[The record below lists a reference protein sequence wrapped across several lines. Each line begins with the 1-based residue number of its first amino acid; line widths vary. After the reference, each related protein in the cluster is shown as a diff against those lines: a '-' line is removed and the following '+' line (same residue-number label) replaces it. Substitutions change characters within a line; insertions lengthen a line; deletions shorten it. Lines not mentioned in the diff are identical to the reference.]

1 MLLLTT
7 DKALNDVFT
16 KACDR
21 RKAVAETVVSA
32 QQSRARWVDEDSRLV
47 GVVADTALMHPQ
59 EVYTLLQSHCEPGA
73 PPVILLDHPQVPDP
87 RAPRE
92 VITRLRWPLPASFV
106 DALKEIAATPM
117 VFFTDSTLFFT
128 GMLQARLQSVG
139 ITPIIS
145 ESQVGIIETLR
156 EGAGLPKPGED
167 KKPGS
172 LWDKLTGKRGEEAA
186 GAHVLSPCAVLLWG
200 GDVFDAQQVQQRISQ
215 AIPEARYFMV
225 TSASAMHNAER
236 ALRRARPAF
245 MPRDLVEHAV
255 DIFIGKVAADPMGLG
270 RVLLVDNF
278 KPTLVQ
284 LTAALMNEG
293 YEVAACMKAE
303 DALDQVRA
311 DRFHIAV
318 VGAALAYAQ
327 HTGVELA
334 QSMREADPDLRI
346 ILMVDRYPLQTALQ
360 GVSQV
365 VEVGLDD
372 CLLKPVEPSRLRFSI
387 SRALERRR
395 LLLENARLLEELQ
408 AANGEL
414 EQLTGFQSKFFAMVA
429 HDVKNPLTAIRGYA
443 EMLSWKV
450 KDETLL
456 KCVSHIQS
464 STRTL
469 EGLIS
474 DLVDYAAIE
483 SGKLRVNMEDIN
495 LSHVIADVD
504 SRIQVAA
511 EKRKIKFSTSA
522 PENIPM
528 LRGDPLRL
536 GQVIQNLCTNAIQ
549 YTPEGGNV
557 YLKVQLSPTVV
568 TVSVRD
574 TGIGISKEDL
584 PRIFQRFFQAE
595 NAQKMRRAGF
605 GLGLKIAQEIVRSH
619 GGGMGVDSELGKGS
633 VFYFTLPVPSGAPAA
648 DASEAKPLPTT
659 AAPVVPAPSTPVMGG
674 PYTPMPGSQPVV
686 PPRTPFPGK
695 QPTPP
700 PQGQTPIPPGKTPIP
715 KEPEKGK

>member
-1 MLLLTT
+1 MKNRVLLLTT
-7 DKALNDVFT
+7 DKALNEVFN
-16 KACDR
+16 KACER

-32 QQSRARWVDEDSRLV
+32 QQSRARWVDEESKLV

-59 EVYTLLQSHCEPGA
+59 EVYVLLQSHCEPGA
-73 PPVILLDHPQVPDP
+73 PPLILLDHPQVPDP

-92 VITRLRWPLPASFV
+92 IITRLRWPLPASFV
-106 DALKEIAATPM
+106 DSLKEMASVPM
-117 VFFTDSTLFFT
+117 VFLTDSTLFFT

-139 ITPIIS
+139 ITPVIS
-145 ESQVGIIETLR
+145 ESQVGIVETLR

-167 KKPGS
+167 KKADS
-172 LWDKLTGKRGEEAA
+172 LWDKLTGKKDEAA
-186 GAHVLSPCAVLLWG
+186 GGQGLSPCAVLLWG

-215 AIPEARYFMV
+215 AIPETRYFMV

-255 DIFIGKVAADPMGLG
+255 DIFTGKAAADPMGLG

-284 LTAALMNEG
+284 LTASLMNEG

-303 DALDQVRA
+303 DALEQVRT

-408 AANGEL
+408 VANGEL

-483 SGKLRVNMEDIN
+483 SGKLRVNMEDIDLN
-495 LSHVIADVD
+495 HVLSDVE

-511 EKRKIKFSTSA
+511 EKRKIKF
-522 PENIPM
+522 
-528 LRGDPLRL
+528 
-536 GQVIQNLCTNAIQ
+536 
-549 YTPEGGNV
+549 
-557 YLKVQLSPTVV
+557 
-568 TVSVRD
+568 
-574 TGIGISKEDL
+574 
-584 PRIFQRFFQAE
+584 
-595 NAQKMRRAGF
+595 
-605 GLGLKIAQEIVRSH
+605 
-619 GGGMGVDSELGKGS
+619 
-633 VFYFTLPVPSGAPAA
+633 
-648 DASEAKPLPTT
+648 
-659 AAPVVPAPSTPVMGG
+659 
-674 PYTPMPGSQPVV
+674 
-686 PPRTPFPGK
+686 
-695 QPTPP
+695 
-700 PQGQTPIPPGKTPIP
+700 
-715 KEPEKGK
+715 